1 MYNQQI
7 SKFCRILKNNIKYH
21 NHLHRPSLDNKDYKS
36 IKNTIKKGE
45 VSTYGTNT
53 NNFEKKL
60 SNYLNVKNL
69 VATINGT
76 SSLHAILSYLKINS
90 KDEVLVQTLTFVAT
104 INPIL
109 YLGASPHF
117 IDSCPNTL
125 AADPDKLEN
134 YLNSKKFIKKAN
146 SLFNVKTGKRI
157 KILIITHIYGY
168 PANIIKLKKIAKKY
182 NLILIEDAAETIGS
196 SIANKKLGTFGDFSF
211 LSFNG
216 NKTITT
222 GSGGA
227 IICKNKTDYKRI
239 KHLITTS
246 KINKTIIPTHDS
258 MGFNYRMPSLNAS
271 LGISQ
276 LNKLGKILNVK
287 LKIFKIYVSISQHYK
302 KLFKIYNNNNN
313 NKQLNN
319 HWIVLMICE
328 NKKIR
333 NSFLKISKKHKIQTR
348 PIWKPMHK
356 LKFLKLFPKMDLNV
370 ANNLSDRILCLPSS
384 PFLKKNK

>member
-7 SKFCRILKNNIKYH
+7 SKFCKILKNKIKYY
-21 NHLHRPSLDNKDYKS
+21 NHLHRPSLDSKDYKT
-36 IKNTIKKGE
+36 IKNSIKKGE
-45 VSTYGTNT
+45 VSTYGANT
-53 NNFEKKL
+53 NSFEKKL

-125 AADPDKLEN
+125 AADPEKLEN
-134 YLNSKKFIKKAN
+134 YLKSKKFIKKEN
-146 SLFNVKTGKRI
+146 FLLNVKTGKRI

-182 NLILIEDAAETIGS
+182 NLILIEDAAETIGT
-196 SIANKKLGTFGDFSF
+196 SIHSKKLGTFGDFSF

-227 IICKNKTDYKRI
+227 IICKNKVDCKRI

-276 LNKLGKILNVK
+276 LNKLEKILNIK
-287 LKIFKIYVSISQHYK
+287 LKIFEIYVSISQNYK
-302 KLFKIYNNNNN
+302 KLFKIYNSDNQ
-313 NKQLNN
+313 KKFNN

-328 NKKIR
+328 NKKVR

-356 LKFLKLFPKMDLNV
+356 LKFLKSFPKMDLKV

-384 PFLKKNK
+384 PFLRK